1 MKKIATAAILLMTA
15 GSVFAATETA
25 TTNTMPQQ
33 MGEHDG
39 DHGRNEH
46 RGPGGFLNTNMPVT
60 TVSQLNTVKEDQKIL
75 LEGYLVKQVNKK
87 EFEFKDATGTT
98 TVKIDCRAFRG
109 AMITPNDQVKL
120 FGKADKEDGKTEV
133 KIKFVM
139 PTAPVAQK

>member
-33 MGEHDG
+33 MGER
-39 DHGRNEH
+39 RNEH

-98 TVKIDCRAFRG
+98 TVKIDRRAFRG

>member
-33 MGEHDG
+33 MGE
-39 DHGRNEH
+39 HGRNEH

-98 TVKIDCRAFRG
+98 TVKIDRRAFRG